1 MAILGA
7 LSIARSGLIATG
19 EALGVT
25 GNNIANVN
33 TIAFKGSRSEFAD
46 LLAGT
51 GTGSVG
57 LGTRL
62 QGVSA
67 SFAQGGI
74 ESTGRSTDIAI
85 QGNGF
90 FVVRSGDGNLYTRKG
105 NFTLNPEGALTTQ
118 EGLPLQGYVLDANGQ
133 PIGPLTDITFDGAVS
148 QAQPTATVDLK
159 NNLDATL
166 DVLPTTFDA
175 TSYSSAYATSNAN
188 TTVKVVDSLGVS
200 HDLNLFFTKTA
211 ANTWSVAV
219 AAEGGESGGTAG
231 VPNVLTT
238 LAVSFNPDGSLNAP
252 PPTDVSITF
261 TGANA
266 QTISFN
272 LGTPNTTPTAG
283 EGLDGLTQFGS
294 ATSVA
299 ASGDGHTAGQ
309 LQSIS
314 VGADGTVTGAFDNGA
329 SRALYRVGLADF
341 AAPDG
346 LTELGAGLYAE
357 SLASGTA
364 AVSTPGVGGM
374 GSVVGASIERSN
386 VDLAS
391 EFVDL
396 ISLQR
401 SFQANARVITTSDGL
416 LNDLINIVR

>member
-7 LSIARSGLIATG
+7 LSIGRSGLIATG
-19 EALGVT
+19 EALSVT

-46 LLAGT
+46 LLAGA
-51 GTGSVG
+51 GNDNIG

-62 QGVSA
+62 QAVTA

-74 ESTGRSTDIAI
+74 ENTGRSTDIAI

-90 FVVRSGDGNLYTRKG
+90 FVVRDGANDLYTRTG
-105 NFTLNPEGALTTQ
+105 NFKLSPEGALTTQ
-118 EGLPLQGYVLDANGQ
+118 EGLPLQGYALDANGQ
-133 PIGPLTDITFDGAVS
+133 PVGPLTDITFDGAAS
-148 QAQPTATVDLK
+148 QALPTATVDVK
-159 NNLDATL
+159 NNLDATAT
-166 DVLPTTFDA
+166 VPATAFDP
-175 TSYSSAYATSNAN
+175 TSYASAYATSNAN

-200 HDLNLFFTKTA
+200 HDMTLFFTKTA

-219 AAEGGESGGTAG
+219 AADGGETGGTAG

-238 LAVSFNPDGSLNAP
+238 LAVTFNPDGSLNAP
-252 PPTDVSITF
+252 PPSDVNVTF

-283 EGLDGLTQFGS
+283 QGLDGLTQFGS

-309 LQSIS
+309 LQSIA
-314 VGADGTVTGAFDNGA
+314 VGTDGTITGVFDNGA
-329 SRALYRVGLADF
+329 SRALYRVGLASF

-346 LTELGAGLYAE
+346 LTELGAGVYRE
-357 SLASGTA
+357 SPASGTA
-364 AVSTPGVGGM
+364 TVATPGAGGM
-374 GSVVGASIERSN
+374 GTVVGDSIERSN

-401 SFQANARVITTSDGL
+401 SFQANSRVITTSDNL
-416 LNDLINIVR
+416 LSDLISIVR